1 MRINVSSD
9 DGGLVLGRVQVSAS
23 QTPLLQL
30 PENERFFHTHVLGRP
45 GSGKSTLLLNLIM
58 QDIEQGRGC
67 AVIDPHGEL
76 AEKILAHFPA
86 GRLNDLVVLDPS
98 DPDYVCSFNPL
109 FNVPPALHGLVVSNV
124 IELFRSIWPD
134 GFGAR
139 MEDIFRNALFVLLE
153 QPASHGVSL
162 ASVIRLLQDHRY
174 RHSALRH
181 VTNTEVKRFFELDF
195 NRQTAR
201 DQTQICSP
209 VLNKLRAFL
218 SDPAMR
224 DMFALARPTLDIA
237 RALDS
242 GRIIIANLAL
252 GKIGSNNARLLGSF
266 LLSTLRFAAQ
276 ARAQHPNAEFDGFH
290 IYVDELQNFVTMD
303 FIRAFPEVRK
313 HKLSYVVAHQHR
325 TQLPPAIV
333 ETIKETSGTMVAF
346 SLGIEDAQ
354 FYAPMFQPVS
364 PHLLSSQDIGNAY
377 VRHATRSGKI
387 NQLKIEDAQRR
398 LTNCRD
404 KALRISREH
413 FYLPRKKARD
423 TIARSERR
431 HSEKYR
437 PKLRS
442 HH

>member
-1 MRINVSSD
+1 MRINVSPD
-9 DGGLVLGRVQVSAS
+9 DNGLVLGRVQVSAN
-23 QTPLLQL
+23 QTPLLHL
-30 PENERFFHTHVLGRP
+30 PERERFFHTHVLGRP
-45 GSGKSTLLLNLIM
+45 GSGKSTLLLNLIL

-76 AEKILAHFPA
+76 AEQILTHFPPN
-86 GRLNDLVVLDPS
+86 RLNDLVVLDPS
-98 DPDYVCSFNPL
+98 DPDHVCSINPL

-134 GFGAR
+134 GFGPR

-174 RHSALRH
+174 RHSTLRY
-181 VTNTEVKRFFELDF
+181 VSNTEVKRFFELDF

-201 DQTQICSP
+201 DQAQICSP

-237 RALDS
+237 RAMDS
-242 GRIIIANLAL
+242 GRIIVANLAL

-266 LLSTLRFAAQ
+266 LLSTIRFAAQ
-276 ARAQHPNAEFDGFH
+276 ARAQSPEADFEGFH
-290 IYVDELQNFVTMD
+290 VFVDEIQNFITMD

-325 TQLPPAIV
+325 TQLPQAIV

-364 PHLLSSQDIGNAY
+364 PLLLASQDVGCAY
-377 VRHATRSGKI
+377 IRHATRSGLI
-387 NQLKIEDAQRR
+387 NQLKIECTTRR
-398 LTNCRD
+398 LTGCRD
-404 KALRISREH
+404 KALRISQEH
-413 FYLPRKKARD
+413 FYLPRKKAREI
-423 TIARSERR
+423 IARSERR
-431 HSEKYR
+431 HSEKYKSKSR
-437 PKLRS
+437 LR
-442 HH
+442 H